1 MLYEADYWT
10 RKKTDMYMKRS
21 ENTENRRGK
30 LEIVRCQVWDR
41 STILMVI
48 MNKDMLSK
56 TFGLDGLDHE

>member
-21 ENTENRRGK
+21 ENTENRSGK